1 MRRIIFIFLVLVII
15 TALVPSPVQ
24 ARSSTPTPTPDPSIR
39 FGETKIIN
47 DLPEGYSFE
56 TSVESPDF
64 IPVKGT
70 ITLTFTADWIF
81 TSNLAIDPA
90 NPREL
95 SYYIK
100 AVSQDI
106 YPYTPFQLEWTV
118 TDAQGRTATSGEL
131 TLNGYD
137 PRFEWQILKSDKRDL
152 TIYYHDRDS
161 SSGDLIFEAAER
173 SAKFMEGEF
182 GINLTGP
189 ITVVIYNID
198 DEVLDYY
205 NYFNEDTGGIAVSDL
220 GLSIQIIEDYPGAE
234 EWINDVM
241 PHEISHLYFHQA
253 TSGKPAPAW
262 FNEGVAQVN
271 EFSLDPDYL
280 AMVNTD
286 LQDQQPLPDLR
297 RLESN
302 FTSDQWSHTD
312 YEMAYSI
319 TSYIVYIY
327 GKESIHAILSKY
339 AAGTGREKAFKDVL
353 GVDFP
358 TLYSNWLDASILSGD
373 ADYYLD
379 VTPMGILDSGNT
391 PTTTP
396 APGLTPAIP
405 PTPVD
410 DSEVVKGTFFG
421 LAALGL
427 CCLLLIV
434 IIVVLIIVINQRKK
448 KPVI

>member
-1 MRRIIFIFLVLVII
+1 MRRIIIAFISLLTI
-15 TALVPSPVQ
+15 TTLTASPVQ
-24 ARSSTPTPTPDPSIR
+24 ARVSTPTPTPDPSIR
-39 FGETKIIN
+39 FSETKIIN
-47 DLPEGYSFE
+47 DLPNGYAFE
-56 TSVESPDF
+56 TTVDSHDF
-64 IPVKGT
+64 IPVKGN
-70 ITLTFTADWIF
+70 ISLTFTADWIF

-106 YPYTPFQLEWTV
+106 YPFTPFQLEWTV
-118 TDAQGRTATSGEL
+118 TDAQGRTATSGKL

-137 PRFEWQILKSDKRDL
+137 PRFDWQILNSEKRDL
-152 TIYYHDRDS
+152 TIYTHDRDS
-161 SSGDLIFEAAER
+161 SFSDLIFEAAER
-173 SAKFMEGEF
+173 SADFMEEEF
-182 GINLTGP
+182 DINLTGP
-189 ITVVIYNID
+189 ITVVIYNSD

-205 NYFNEDTGGIAVSDL
+205 IYFDEKTGGIAISDL
-220 GLSIQIIEDYPGAE
+220 GLSIQIIEDYDGME
-234 EWINDVM
+234 DWINDVM

-253 TSGKPAPAW
+253 TSGKPAPTW

-280 AMVNTD
+280 AQVNADLHD
-286 LQDQQPLPDLR
+286 LQALPDLR

-358 TLYSNWLDASILSGD
+358 TLYNNWLDASILSGN
-373 ADYYLD
+373 ASYYLD

-396 APGLTPAIP
+396 AHGLTPAIP
-405 PTPVD
+405 PTPMD

-427 CCLLLIV
+427 CCFLLIV
-434 IIVVLIIVINQRKK
+434 IIVVVIIVINQRKK